1 MDTFSRHKEF
11 SFRSIIQ
18 EVFFTSKKWGLPIK
32 FLDGQA
38 LFLRFMIFGP
48 SLDQCLALS
57 LSQLLM
63 LLPNI
68 SKLKFLQGL
77 EILLWLLIELK

>member
-18 EVFFTSKKWGLPIK
+18 QVFLLPKKWGLPIK

-38 LFLRFMIFGP
+38 LFLRFMIFWTKFRSMSCFVTQSVTHALAKHIQAEI
-48 SLDQCLALS
+48 SLRLGNSTLAVD
-57 LSQLLM
+57 
-63 LLPNI
+63 
-68 SKLKFLQGL
+68 
-77 EILLWLLIELK
+77 